1 MPEQDSEIPRK
12 LVKPDPWDALLDA
25 HRRFITNLECA
36 QEMFELVSPI
46 LTLEDEKRQKR
57 IDAIAQE
64 IERDGKTTIEIK
76 SIDDAREYIS
86 HSSRLKTADRM
97 FRQNMIVSIVSR
109 FDEFVMVLLRRCFEL
124 NHSWL
129 KNPEKSVTYVQLL
142 ELDSIESFVDD
153 LILKEVD
160 QLMRGSHHAQIEILD
175 SKLKLGIEQHF
186 KKWTSFLEIT
196 ERRNLFVHSAGIVNS
211 IYVANAEKYGY
222 TVPTQEVLTADDKY
236 VSETIDV
243 FLELS
248 VRLVQSVVR
257 RLYPKCFI
265 EADWNLNNLGV
276 SLLKQSCWDLSLRI
290 FDFALGI
297 PDKLKSKDEVSYYNI
312 INVCIALKFSG
323 KPFAKKLQS
332 VNWKPLH
339 PKYMFAIAILEDRF
353 DEAAKLMKSDA
364 VRAQI
369 DERSLINWPL
379 LRDFRSTDQFQSA
392 FEEMFGRK
400 FEAGLLEKTKE
411 EIKTERQ
418 EYEPELSDAQ
428 LKLEYPFDYNSLTTE
443 MAKRYTDFKANQLYH
458 AIRKPLCLD
467 SKYVIRRFLDPGNP
481 RSQTKDYYSHHVFDV
496 FDSHYTK
503 SGE

>member
-1 MPEQDSEIPRK
+1 K
-12 LVKPDPWDALLDA
+12 LVDPDPWDLLLDA
-25 HRRFITNLECA
+25 HRNFLTNLECA

-46 LTLEDEKRQKR
+46 LKLEDEKRQGR
-57 IDAIAQE
+57 IDEIAEE
-64 IERDGKTTIEIK
+64 IDRDGKTAFK
-76 SIDDAREYIS
+76 LQSIDDVREFIS

-186 KKWTSFLEIT
+186 KRWSAFLEIT

-222 TVPTQEVLTADDKY
+222 DIPKQEVLTADDSY
-236 VSETIDV
+236 VAEAIDI
-243 FLELS
+243 FFELS

-257 RLYPKCFI
+257 RLYPDCLI

-276 SLLKQSCWDLSLRI
+276 SLLTETRWDLSLRI
-290 FDFALGI
+290 FDFAIGI
-297 PDKLKSKDEVSYYNI
+297 PEKLKSKDEVSYYNV
-312 INVCIALKFSG
+312 INACIALKFSG
-323 KPFAKKLQS
+323 KPFSKKLQS

-339 PKYMFAIAILEDRF
+339 PKYHFAIAILEERF
-353 DEAAKLMKSDA
+353 DDAAKLMKSDA
-364 VRAQI
+364 VRTQI

-379 LRDFRSTDQFQSA
+379 LRDFRKTEQFQAA

-400 FEAGLLEKTKE
+400 YEAGLLEKTKE

-418 EYEPELSDAQ
+418 EYEPEISDAQ
-428 LKLEYPFDYNSLTTE
+428 LKELYPYDYNSLTTE
-443 MAKRYTDFKANQLYH
+443 MAERYSDFKANQLYH
-458 AIRKPLCLD
+458 AIRKPLLAD
-467 SKYVIRRFLDPGNP
+467 AKFAVRRFLDPGNP
-481 RSQTKDYYSHHVFDV
+481 RSQTKDYYSPSVFDV
-496 FDSHYTK
+496 FDVHYSK
-503 SGE
+503 CGE